1 MQRYKN
7 LGGDSGIDAY
17 EIAPGSITVRF
28 SDGKNYRY
36 TDASAGADSV
46 RRMQELADSGQG
58 LNEFINRVVKKNYA
72 EKW

>member
-1 MQRYKN
+1 LLQFSK
-7 LGGDSGIDAY
+7 
-17 EIAPGSITVRF
+17 IAAACG
-28 SDGKNYRY
+28 